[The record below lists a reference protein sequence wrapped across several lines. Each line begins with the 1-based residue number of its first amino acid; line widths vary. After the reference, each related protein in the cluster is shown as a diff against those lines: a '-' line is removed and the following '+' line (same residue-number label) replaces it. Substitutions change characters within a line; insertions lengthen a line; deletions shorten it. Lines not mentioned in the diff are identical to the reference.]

1 MDIADLC
8 LGATLALPLA
18 GAVGAA
24 ILASRP
30 ASARIAAS
38 LCGLLAALAGA
49 ATGLSVLLSGRPAEL
64 DLGQGLPLASWAFRV
79 DGLGALFLL
88 VVASV
93 ALPAALYGLTHPR
106 DAGAAGRLGAGT
118 CLFLFSLD
126 AVVAAANAYAF
137 LVAWEVMA
145 LASLALV
152 AWRFDRPENRRAAL
166 VYAVMTHAGTLCIL
180 AAFLLV
186 GRAHG
191 SLDFA
196 AWAAVGAARPAGAW
210 RDAAFALGLVGF
222 GVKAGLVP
230 LHVWLPQAHPVAPS
244 QGSALLSG
252 VMLKTAVYG
261 LLRLLAG
268 LGPAQAWWGGV
279 LMGLAAATALLGVI
293 YALTEH
299 DLKRLLAYHSVENVG
314 IILLGLGAGL
324 LAASAGLAGLAA
336 MALAA
341 ALYHTWNHAVFK
353 GLLFLGA
360 GSVIEAVGTHDM
372 ERMGGLARRMPWTA
386 ASFLVGSVAI
396 AALPPLNGFVSEWL
410 TFQALLGLA
419 HGAGKPF
426 VHLLAPV
433 GGTALALTGALAA
446 ACFVK
451 AYGVVFL
458 ALPRSPE
465 AAAAGEA
472 PASQRAALAFLALL
486 CLALGLLPGA
496 VLRLLDTA
504 AAPVLGPLAGVA
516 GTAAL
521 AVGGAGASP
530 WQAQG
535 WTVTLSPAAL
545 AVAAGLP
552 ALLVWAVTRRA
563 GGRRA
568 PTWACGIALEPRME
582 YTAAAFAK
590 PFRIIFRQIL
600 RPRREIEAD
609 YEVAPYFA
617 CSLRY
622 RSEIT
627 PVFESY
633 LYRPAYQALLA
644 AARRLRGLQ
653 AGSLQAYLGYILA
666 TLVVLLILAL

>member
-1 MDIADLC
+1 MDTADLC

-18 GAVGAA
+18 GAAGAA
-24 ILASRP
+24 GLGGRP
-30 ASARIAAS
+30 AVARLWTAGS
-38 LCGLLAALAGA
+38 GLLASLAGA
-49 ATGLSVLLSGRPAEL
+49 ATGLLVLLEGRIAEIT
-64 DLGQGLPLASWAFRV
+64 LGQGSPLAPWTFRADPLSAF
-79 DGLGALFLL
+79 FLL
-88 VVASV
+88 VVAAV
-93 ALPAALYGLTHPR
+93 ALPASLYSLTYPR
-106 DAGAAGRLGAGT
+106 EASAPGRLGAGMG
-118 CLFLFSLD
+118 LFLCSLA
-126 AVVAAANAYAF
+126 AVVTAANAYTF

-145 LASLALV
+145 LASLGLV
-152 AWRFDRPENRRAAL
+152 AWRFRRAENRRAAL

-180 AAFLLV
+180 AAFLLL
-186 GRAHG
+186 GREAG
-191 SLDFA
+191 SLDFG
-196 AWAAVGAARPAGAW
+196 AWAARGPGLPGGAW
-210 RDAAFALGLVGF
+210 RDAAFLLGLAGF
-222 GVKAGLVP
+222 GAKAGLVP

-244 QGSALLSG
+244 HASALLSG

-268 LGPAQAWWGGV
+268 LAPVPLWWGGL
-279 LMGLAAATALLGVI
+279 LMVLAAATALLGVI

-314 IILLGLGAGL
+314 IILLGLGAAL
-324 LAASAGLAGLAA
+324 VAAAAGLPGPAA
-336 MALAA
+336 LALAA
-341 ALYHTWNHAVFK
+341 ALYHTLNHAVFK

-372 ERMGGLARRMPWTA
+372 ERMGGLARRLPGTA
-386 ASFLVGSVAI
+386 AFFLVGSAAI

-419 HGAGKPF
+419 HGAGPGA
-426 VHLLAPV
+426 VHLLAPA
-433 GGTALALTGALAA
+433 GGAALALTGALAA

-465 AAAAGEA
+465 AAAAREA
-472 PASQRAALAFLALL
+472 PASQRAALGFLALL

-496 VLRLLDTA
+496 VLRLLDDAGAPALASLLGGPA
-504 AAPVLGPLAGVA
+504 AAAGAA
-516 GTAAL
+516 GGAAAL
-521 AVGGAGASP
+521 VRAP
-530 WQAQG
+530 G
-535 WTVTLSPAAL
+535 WATALNPAAL
-545 AVAAGLP
+545 ALGVALP
-552 ALLVWAVTRRA
+552 ALLAWALTRR
-563 GGRRA
+563 GGTRRA
-568 PTWACGIALEPRME
+568 PTWACGVTLEPRME

-600 RPRREIEAD
+600 RPRREVEAD

-627 PVFESY
+627 PVFETY

-644 AARRLRGLQ
+644 AVRRLRVLQ
-653 AGSLQAYLGYILA
+653 AGSLQAYLTYMLL
-666 TLVVLLILAL
+666 TLVGLLILAL